1 MRKDELTVRPF
12 FRRRA
17 ICSNLAK
24 GHRDSFAL
32 PRPRS
37 AEHLTPRLS
46 RCSALLSESLLERRD
61 DCSSALILHLSST
74 SPSTSGKRAGL
85 SFESRVKRVQRRPEG
100 E

>member
-17 ICSNLAK
+17 DCSNLAK

-37 AEHLTPRLS
+37 AEQSTPRFA
-46 RCSALLSESLLERRD
+46 RW
-61 DCSSALILHLSST
+61 
-74 SPSTSGKRAGL
+74 
-85 SFESRVKRVQRRPEG
+85 
-100 E
+100 